1 MDHARSEHGDL
12 RPQIELLSDRRS
24 AALPDDCRECTCS
37 ECRLMFLAQDE
48 LKVRVHARGAHGG
61 GGGQDKQQQQQRPT
75 GQIYFRC
82 RVCRM
87 YFRWAYVV
95 HSIV

>member
-48 LKVRVHARGAHGG
+48 LKVRVHARGAHCEGG
-61 GGGQDKQQQQQRPT
+61 HDKQQQRLT
-75 GQIYFRC
+75 GQIFFRC

-87 YFRWAYVV
+87 YFRFVYVV
-95 HSIV
+95 HDIV